1 MIQTI
6 TLIYGLSLRFSDPH
20 IKCILE
26 NSMQYLGRNAN
37 RTKYKGEC
45 TKKRNTSE
53 FLFGAI
59 GGRQTSGRGLF
70 KLCYLN
76 NTYTLV

>member
-45 TKKRNTSE
+45 TKKRNKSE

-59 GGRQTSGRGLF
+59 GGTEDKWEG
-70 KLCYLN
+70 
-76 NTYTLV
+76 VI